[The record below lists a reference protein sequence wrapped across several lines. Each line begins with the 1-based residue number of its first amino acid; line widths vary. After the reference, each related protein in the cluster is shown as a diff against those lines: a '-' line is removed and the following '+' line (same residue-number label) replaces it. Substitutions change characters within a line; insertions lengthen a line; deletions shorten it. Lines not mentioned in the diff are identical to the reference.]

1 MYTTTFTDRNVSKG
15 EFLNV
20 KQILSLLLVSG
31 HIQFLTEVPGKMKR
45 KEKILL
51 SCLTT
56 YKLAPYLEFSDFRVH
71 MERYFCSCEMGNVLK
86 LFSAENKSEKM
97 PQDVYE

>member
-1 MYTTTFTDRNVSKG
+1 MYTTTVTDRNVSKG

-56 YKLAPYLEFSDFRVH
+56 YK
-71 MERYFCSCEMGNVLK
+71 
-86 LFSAENKSEKM
+86 
-97 PQDVYE
+97 